1 MKPVVR
7 EAVFTALAQHDER
20 ERARYAH
27 AAAARPFL
35 VSAAGREVWGW
46 RGRPLGRRAGD
57 CRPRVLADAVDQAG
71 GRLRRGLLHARS
83 LAAPATAARIRRA
96 FVHVHV
102 LDPAAGPGRKSVAL
116 DQLPQGRGR
125 GVHSARAP
133 LIARRAEQLTGTPVP
148 AA

>member
-7 EAVFTALAQHDER
+7 EAVCTAPTQHDDR
-20 ERARYAH
+20 ERTRYAH

-46 RGRPLGRRAGD
+46 RGRHLGRRAGD

-71 GRLRRGLLHARS
+71 GRLRRGLLHACS

-96 FVHVHV
+96 FAHV

-125 GVHSARAP
+125 GVHPPRAP